1 MTTFNDLFT
10 IAYAT
15 PCGVQL
21 GESFVKRPSNIGAG
35 EWIDFWKQCFEYINS
50 DDLPFDTEEIETL
63 REENDNLEDEV
74 SNLED
79 EVSNLED
86 EVSNLEKRIEEL
98 ENDLAEANYHL
109 GQKFGDQI

>member
-1 MTTFNDLFT
+1 MTTFNDIFNF
-10 IAYAT
+10 AYAT
-15 PCGVQL
+15 FCGVQL
-21 GESFVKRPSNIGAG
+21 GESFVKRPENIGAG

-50 DDLPFDTEEIETL
+50 DYLPFDTEEIETL
-63 REENDNLEDEV
+63 REEND
-74 SNLED
+74 
-79 EVSNLED
+79 NLED